1 LTDLGWHLNDAAGG
15 LCYPVQ
21 LPGEQ
26 NDCLQYRLD
35 KEKCS
40 LVEIIRHTR
49 AVERADRGPRI
60 PDDPF
65 AGARTLPALSI
76 LLFSGAALAAIVAH
90 RNSENVENVTLWDI
104 AGAFTMM
111 GCAAAIFSE
120 PDQVA
125 QFFEQPVE

>member
-1 LTDLGWHLNDAAGG
+1 MTPLGVFVTRCNCQGNGMIASNKSWIRRNALWWESFGILALLSVLIAAPAFQMIRLLEPG
-15 LCYPVQ
+15 LV
-21 LPGEQ
+21 
-26 NDCLQYRLD
+26 
-35 KEKCS
+35 
-40 LVEIIRHTR
+40 
-49 AVERADRGPRI
+49 
-60 PDDPF
+60 
-65 AGARTLPALSI
+65 LPALSI